1 MSHPSSS
8 PVLAPLRDRAA
19 FLERGLL
26 VTSAISD
33 PDPGRGKCPA
43 SKARQAAYCRLHLSD
58 ALDDAIADPQDDVRV
73 EMNLREFGD
82 RSSIDPLWPGMY
94 PSPQLRPARRTIR
107 PELPEGCIFHL
118 VATAIL
124 PEG

>member
-1 MSHPSSS
+1 MSHLSSS

-19 FLERGLL
+19 FLERGLS

-33 PDPGRGKCPA
+33 PDPGTGKCLA
-43 SKARQAAYCRLHLSD
+43 SKARQAAYGRAHLSN
-58 ALDDAIADPQDDVRV
+58 ALDDANADPQDDVRV

-82 RSSIDPLWPGMY
+82 RPSIDPPWPGTC
-94 PSPQLRPARRTIR
+94 PSPQIRPARHAIR
-107 PELPEGCIFHL
+107 PEPPEGRICHL

>member
-1 MSHPSSS
+1 M
-8 PVLAPLRDRAA
+8 
-19 FLERGLL
+19 

-33 PDPGRGKCPA
+33 PDPGTGKCLA
-43 SKARQAAYCRLHLSD
+43 SKARRAAYCRAHLRN
-58 ALDDAIADPQDDVRV
+58 ALDDAIADPQDDAWV
-73 EMNLREFGD
+73 EMKLREFGD
-82 RSSIDPLWPGMY
+82 RPSIDPLWPGMY
-94 PSPQLRPARRTIR
+94 PSPQLRPARHTIR